1 MPKNLTFQEV
11 PVWKEA
17 HKAALLIYKITA
29 KFPKSELYGLTSQIR
44 RSSSSIPANIAEGFY
59 RNTTEE
65 LVKFLYNARGSC
77 GETIYHLIL
86 ARDLDYLE
94 RKEFDPLCK
103 IYNDLARQLN
113 NWINSLKLKIH

>member
-1 MPKNLTFQEV
+1 MPKYKTFQEV
-11 PVWKEA
+11 PVWEESHQA
-17 HKAALLIYKITA
+17 TLLIYKITA

-44 RSSSSIPANIAEGFY
+44 RSASSIPANIAEGFY
-59 RNTTEE
+59 RNTTKE

-94 RKEFDPLCK
+94 RKEFDNLCE